1 MIYIHAHWSTLFF
14 RPRTKKDTQPVNS
27 IDFHPSG
34 DFLLAGTQDPHVRV
48 YDIHTLQCYTNN
60 NQQRTHHHLGAITQ
74 IQYAPETGRMFAT
87 ASIDGT
93 VKIWDSVSSQCVRT
107 LSKVHGGGMAVS
119 SVRWTRNEKYLLT
132 AGMDSCLRLWDVA
145 NGQLVM
151 TYKGHDQR
159 SQMLQ
164 VPTKINQIIK
174 YHLWSFLF
182 LFLAWL

>member
-1 MIYIHAHWSTLFF
+1 
-14 RPRTKKDTQPVNS
+14 
-27 IDFHPSG
+27 
-34 DFLLAGTQDPHVRV
+34 
-48 YDIHTLQCYTNN
+48 
-60 NQQRTHHHLGAITQ
+60 LGAITQ
-74 IQYAPETGRMFAT
+74 IQYARETGRMFAT

-164 VPTKINQIIK
+164 VDVPPLLRIK
-174 YHLWSFLF
+174 PALTLS
-182 LFLAWL
+182 LFLARL